1 MCKLEGYGSTL
12 DPTVNPFHEEPS
24 AARPRPFL
32 PRRSFDV
39 FVNVLTRP
47 FPSHRP
53 ISELTELR
61 CHCTFSYHVIFSPK
75 ISMHVQKH
83 MHKYTYGN
91 KRVFL
96 KLTSLQAV
104 RLG

>member
-1 MCKLEGYGSTL
+1 MCKLAGYGSTSTL
-12 DPTVNPFHEEPS
+12 DPTVNPFHEEPG
-24 AARPRPFL
+24 AARPRAFL

-75 ISMHVQKH
+75 ISMHVQKIH
-83 MHKYTYGN
+83 
-91 KRVFL
+91 
-96 KLTSLQAV
+96 A
-104 RLG
+104 